1 MRVGFGF
8 DSHRLVDGRPLIL
21 GAVEI
26 DSARGLAGHSDG
38 DCLLHAVCDAVL
50 GTMGGGDIGELF
62 PDTDPKWKDAASST
76 FLSTVA
82 KTLAE
87 RGLTVSN
94 IDTTVIAQEPVITP
108 HKKAMVEKIASIL
121 KISPERIN
129 VKAKRPEGFEAAA
142 ADVIAACAVA
152 CVE

>member
-1 MRVGFGF
+1 MRIGFGF

-26 DSARGLAGHSDG
+26 DFARGLAGHSDG

-50 GTMGGGDIGELF
+50 GAIGSGDIGELF
-62 PDTDPKWKDAASST
+62 SDTDPRWKDAASST
-76 FLSTVA
+76 FLSA
-82 KTLAE
+82 AAEMLSE
-87 RGLTVSN
+87 RGLAISN
-94 IDTTVIAQEPVITP
+94 IDATVIVQEPPITP
-108 HKKAMVEKIASIL
+108 HKKAMAEKIASIL

-129 VKAKRPEGFEAAA
+129 IKAKRPEGFEAVA

>member
-8 DSHRLVDGRPLIL
+8 DSHRLVEARPFIL
-21 GAVEI
+21 GGVAI
-26 DSARGLAGHSDG
+26 DFPKGLAGHSDG

-50 GTMGGGDIGELF
+50 GAMGAGDIGELF
-62 PDTDPKWKDAASST
+62 PDTDPKWKAAASST
-76 FLSTVA
+76 FLSATTEMLS
-82 KTLAE
+82 K
-87 RGLTVSN
+87 RDLTISN
-94 IDTTVIAQEPVITP
+94 IDATVIAQEPVITP

-121 KISPERIN
+121 KISPELIN
-129 VKAKRPEGFEAAA
+129 IKAKHPEGFEDAA